1 MGFTFC
7 NDLLFYKGRLYLG
20 SSNQALKTLVLQQV
34 HDSPLGGHFGYLK
47 SFHRL
52 RKDFYWSGMG
62 TDLKKLVRE
71 YDVCQRLKNETC
83 FPVGLL
89 QPLVIPTRPWLDI
102 SMDFVEGLPK
112 S

>member
-1 MGFTFC
+1 M
-7 NDLLFYKGRLYLG
+7 YKGRFYFG
-20 SSNQALKTLVLQQV
+20 SQCALKPLVLACV
-34 HDSPLGGHFGYLK
+34 HSSSIARHFGYLK

-52 RKDFYWSGMG
+52 KKDFYWSGMG

-71 YDVCQRLKNETC
+71 CDVCQRLKNETC
-83 FPVGLL
+83 FPAGLL